1 MAWGISLNHTL
12 MYGTRIVRITYSS
25 FCSMSKD
32 GVNMVS
38 LQSAS
43 YIQRYRAVHGHVA
56 IFARRACTCLCFGFE
71 RVNEVIDYANF
82 KPTWLF

>member
-1 MAWGISLNHTL
+1 MIHSIVFGKGIIMAWGISLNHTL

-32 GVNMVS
+32 GVNMVRYS
-38 LQSAS
+38 QLAS

-56 IFARRACTCLCFGFE
+56 IFARRV
-71 RVNEVIDYANF
+71 RVFVLVL
-82 KPTWLF
+82 KGLMK